1 MPAERI
7 VAVSVQL
14 SVREWRM
21 LDVRANKAEAV
32 TAIMPEAMPLPR
44 GELALATAVCLYA
57 VAFLVLSW
65 PWISGAVTIPWD
77 AKAQSQP
84 SLQFLA
90 NSFTRGESPFW
101 TPNIYLGWP
110 QIADPQSLIFSPIHL
125 ALAWLD
131 RDLGFRAADT
141 ATFAALFCGGLG
153 VVLFFYERGWRS
165 AGAIVAAIAF
175 AFGGVA
181 AARVQHTNEIL
192 SLSYF
197 PLALWLLE
205 RALRRASWRSG
216 ILAGI
221 FLGLMASDRDQ
232 VAMLLLYVCGAYVLA
247 YRLAARKAAKTI
259 RKPVV
264 AAAASAACVAV
275 VPVVLTALLAAASN
289 RPAIAYDV
297 AITGSLHPA
306 LLLTLAI
313 GDLFAAATTH
323 YWGPPSGAWDNT
335 GLVFA
340 QNMGQLY
347 EGALP
352 FVALI
357 GMGLIGRQLW
367 RREIRFFALALA
379 AALLYALGGYT
390 PIFHW
395 MFDIVPGV
403 ALWRRPA
410 DAAFVIGALIA
421 IIAGY
426 LLHRILTDPDR
437 RARPLMTRPQIATAA
452 AVSAAIIF
460 CAALLGYAHGQLHQ
474 TAAPICIDVVVAA
487 LATGLIV
494 LSRRFRHFP
503 LLSAIALAAF
513 MMLDLSWHN
522 GPTPSTGVAPSVY
535 DALRPDTANATI
547 SLLKSKLKQTA
558 APDRRDRVELIGL
571 GYHWP
576 NIGLVHD
583 LDHVF
588 GQNPLRLQDFALA
601 TGVGDTVAAPNQR
614 PFSPL
619 YPSYRSTFAD
629 LLGVRYIA
637 TGVPVERIDQSLQP
651 GDLVFLA
658 RTDDGY
664 IYENP
669 RALPRVMVVPGWQL
683 SDFDDIIRHGWPSAD
698 PRKTV
703 LLNRAPARPS
713 PAAPH
718 EPDGTADIVS
728 YQNTKVIVDVTAPT
742 GGFLL
747 LTDIWHPWWRAEVDG
762 KDTPILRA
770 DVLLRAVQLPPG
782 HHRVAFRFDVLGGAL
797 DEIRHKLGFV

>member
-1 MPAERI
+1 MRDIPASWDK
-7 VAVSVQL
+7 APTAA
-14 SVREWRM
+14 M
-21 LDVRANKAEAV
+21 LIEHLRRWLFA
-32 TAIMPEAMPLPR
+32 R
-44 GELALATAVCLYA
+44 GELALAAAFCLYA
-57 VAFLVLSW
+57 AAFLVLAW

-90 NSFTRGESPFW
+90 NSFARGESPFW

-125 ALAWLD
+125 ALAFFD
-131 RDLGFRAADT
+131 KDLGDRAADA

-153 VVLFFYERGWRS
+153 VILFFHERGWRS
-165 AGAIVAAIAF
+165 AGALVAAIAF

-205 RALRRASWRSG
+205 RALGARARQSSWRYG
-216 ILAGI
+216 ALAGV
-221 FLGLMASDRDQ
+221 FLGLMACDRDQ
-232 VAMLLLYVCGAYVLA
+232 VAMLLLYVCCGFVLA
-247 YRLAARKAAKTI
+247 HWFAARPSPKDIA
-259 RKPVV
+259 KPVV
-264 AAAASAACVAV
+264 AAAAVTACIAI

-297 AITGSLHPA
+297 AVTGSLHPA

-313 GDLFAAATTH
+313 GDLFSASTAH

-340 QNMGQLY
+340 QNMGELY
-347 EGALP
+347 QGALP

-357 GMGLIGRQLW
+357 GLGLIRRQAW
-367 RREIRFFALALA
+367 SHEMRFFALALA

-426 LLHRILTDPDR
+426 LVHRVLTDPDER
-437 RARPLMTRPQIATAA
+437 SRPQMTRPQIAIAA
-452 AVSAAIIF
+452 AIAAGILT
-460 CAALLGYAHGQLHQ
+460 CSALLAFLHGRLDE
-474 TAAPICIDVVVAA
+474 AASPMCIDAIAAA
-487 LATGLIV
+487 LATSLLV
-494 LSRRFRHFP
+494 LSRRLRHYP
-503 LLSAIALAAF
+503 LIPALALVAF
-513 MMLDLSWHN
+513 MTVDLAWHN
-522 GPTPSTGVAPSVY
+522 GPTPSTGVAPAVY
-535 DALRPDTANATI
+535 DAMRPDTANATVAI
-547 SLLKSKLKQTA
+547 IKSKLKQSA

-583 LDHVF
+583 FDHVF
-588 GQNPLRLQDFALA
+588 GQNPLRLQEFALA
-601 TGVGDTVAAPNQR
+601 TGVGDTVAAPSQR

-637 TGVPVERIDQSLQP
+637 TGVPVERIDKSLQP
-651 GDLVFLA
+651 RDLAFIA
-658 RTDDGY
+658 RTADGY
-664 IYENP
+664 VYENP

-683 SDFDDIIRHGWPSAD
+683 VDFDDLIRHGWPDAD
-698 PRKTV
+698 PRQTV
-703 LLNRAPARPS
+703 LLDQAPAQPAPAS
-713 PAAPH
+713 PRQ
-718 EPDGTADIVS
+718 PDGSAEIAS
-728 YQNTKVIVDVTAPT
+728 YKNTDVIVDVTAPS

-747 LTDIWHPWWRAEVDG
+747 LSDIWHPWWRAEVDG
-762 KDTPILRA
+762 KAAPILRA
-770 DVLLRAVQLPPG
+770 DVLLRAIQLTPG
-782 HHRVAFRFDVLGGAL
+782 RHHVEFRFDVLGGVL
-797 DEIRHKLGFV
+797 HEIEHKLGFV